1 MSEFED
7 QIIDLLPRLRRFAA
21 ALTGTRADGDDLV
34 QNAIL
39 RALERRASYDSRYKL
54 SSWMF
59 KITQNLWIDEKR
71 KVANRTTHVDIEEQ
85 TLLESEDG
93 RVTVERRQMT
103 ERVMRSMANLPED
116 QRLVVAYVLIEGHSY
131 KDASEL
137 LNIPIGTV
145 MSRLARAR
153 KSLEHDVL
161 GTGGTA

>member
-1 MSEFED
+1 MNEFED

-34 QNAIL
+34 QSAIL
-39 RALERRASYDSRYKL
+39 RALEQRATYDSRYKL

-71 KVANRTTHVDIEEQ
+71 KAANRAIHVDIDDQ
-85 TLLESEDG
+85 ILLESEDG

-103 ERVMRSMANLPED
+103 ERVMRSIETLPQD
-116 QRLVVAYVLIEGHSY
+116 QRLVVAHVLVEGHSY
-131 KDASEL
+131 KDTSEL

-153 KSLEHDVL
+153 KSLEKDVL